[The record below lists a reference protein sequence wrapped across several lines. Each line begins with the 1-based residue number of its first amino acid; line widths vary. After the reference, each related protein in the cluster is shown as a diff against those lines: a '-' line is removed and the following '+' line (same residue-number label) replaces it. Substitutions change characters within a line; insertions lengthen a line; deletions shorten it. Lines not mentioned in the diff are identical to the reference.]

1 MIPLLKVVKQY
12 ERLAVFTLGKF
23 NERSG
28 LRGPGL
34 QILIWPFQTGT
45 RIDLREEVINIPR
58 QTNITRDNAP
68 IDITFLVYLRP
79 IESEAQ
85 KVGLEV
91 INYHQ
96 AVIGMATTILR
107 AVIGEMNVDDVL
119 SQRERINR
127 ELRVKLDDIT
137 GRWGIRVSAVEIK
150 EIEPAPDIQEAMNRQ
165 MSAERIRRAD
175 VTEAE
180 GKRQAEIEIAEGDKQ
195 AEILRAEGHRQS
207 EILTAEGDQQ
217 AAVLRADGFS
227 IALDRIHQVASNV
240 DTNTISLQYFE
251 TLKEMGKGSA
261 TKFVFPMEFNDS
273 GSRESASRFT
283 DKHNV
288 LIGFGQPCPAA
299 LQRTNELH
307 CVLIGW
313 RESMGSQK
321 ASAK

>member
-1 MIPLLKVVKQY
+1 MIPLLKIVRQY

-23 NERSG
+23 NERTG
-28 LRGPGL
+28 VRGPGL
-34 QILIWPFQTGT
+34 QILIWPFQTGE

-68 IDITFLVYLRP
+68 IDIDFLVYLRP

-85 KVGLEV
+85 KVVLEV
-91 INYHQ
+91 VNYHQ

-119 SQRERINR
+119 SQRERINQ
-127 ELRVKLDDIT
+127 ELRVKLDDTT

-150 EIEPAPDIQEAMNRQ
+150 EIEPAPEIQEAMNRQ

-180 GKRQAEIEIAEGDKQ
+180 GKRQASITIAEGDKQ
-195 AEILRAEGHRQS
+195 AEILRAEGNRQA

-217 AAVLRADGFS
+217 AAVLRAEGFS
-227 IALDRIHQVASNV
+227 TALDRIHQVASDV

-261 TKFVFPMEFNDS
+261 TKFVFPMEFTNLL
-273 GSRESASRFT
+273 GPF
-283 DKHNV
+283 
-288 LIGFGQPCPAA
+288 AA
-299 LQRTNELH
+299 ML
-307 CVLIGW
+307 
-313 RESMGSQK
+313 
-321 ASAK
+321 SAKNSDDDEYEN

>member
-1 MIPLLKVVKQY
+1 MIPILKIVRQY

-23 NERSG
+23 NERTG
-28 LRGPGL
+28 VRGPGL
-34 QILIWPFQTGT
+34 QILIWPFQTGE
-45 RIDLREEVINIPR
+45 RIDLREEVLNIPS

-68 IDITFLVYLRP
+68 IDIDFLVYLRP

-85 KVGLEV
+85 KVVLEV
-91 INYHQ
+91 VNYHQ

-119 SQRERINR
+119 SQRERINQ
-127 ELRVKLDDIT
+127 ELRIKLDDTT

-150 EIEPAPDIQEAMNRQ
+150 EIEPAPEIQEAMNRQ

-180 GKRQAEIEIAEGDKQ
+180 GKRQASITIAEGDKQ
-195 AEILRAEGHRQS
+195 AEILRAEGNRQA

-217 AAVLRADGFS
+217 AAVLRAEGFS
-227 IALDRIHQVASNV
+227 TALDRIHQVASDV

-261 TKFVFPMEFNDS
+261 TKFVFPMEFTNLL
-273 GSRESASRFT
+273 GPF
-283 DKHNV
+283 
-288 LIGFGQPCPAA
+288 AA
-299 LQRTNELH
+299 ML
-307 CVLIGW
+307 
-313 RESMGSQK
+313 
-321 ASAK
+321 SAKNSDDDEYEN

>member
-1 MIPLLKVVKQY
+1 MIPLIKVVKQY

-85 KVGLEV
+85 KVVLEV

-119 SQRERINR
+119 SQRERINQ

-261 TKFVFPMEFNDS
+261 TKFVFPMEFTNLL
-273 GSRESASRFT
+273 GPFASM
-283 DKHNV
+283 
-288 LIGFGQPCPAA
+288 L
-299 LQRTNELH
+299 
-307 CVLIGW
+307 
-313 RESMGSQK
+313 
-321 ASAK
+321 SAKNSGDDGEENN

>member
-1 MIPLLKVVKQY
+1 MIPLLKIVRQY

-23 NERSG
+23 NERAG
-28 LRGPGL
+28 VRGPGL
-34 QILIWPFQTGT
+34 QILIWPFQTGE

-68 IDITFLVYLRP
+68 IDIDFLVYLRP

-85 KVGLEV
+85 KVVLEV
-91 INYHQ
+91 VNYHQ

-119 SQRERINR
+119 SQRERINQ
-127 ELRVKLDDIT
+127 ELRIKLDDTT

-150 EIEPAPDIQEAMNRQ
+150 EIEPAPEIQEAMNRQ

-180 GKRQAEIEIAEGDKQ
+180 GKRQASITIAEGDKQ
-195 AEILRAEGHRQS
+195 AEILRAEGNRQA

-217 AAVLRADGFS
+217 AAVLRAEGFS
-227 IALDRIHQVASNV
+227 TALDRIHQVASEV

-261 TKFVFPMEFNDS
+261 TKFVFPMEFTNLL
-273 GSRESASRFT
+273 GPF
-283 DKHNV
+283 
-288 LIGFGQPCPAA
+288 AA
-299 LQRTNELH
+299 ML
-307 CVLIGW
+307 
-313 RESMGSQK
+313 
-321 ASAK
+321 SAKNSDDDEYEN

>member
-1 MIPLLKVVKQY
+1 MIPILKIVRQY

-23 NERSG
+23 NERTG
-28 LRGPGL
+28 VRGPGL
-34 QILIWPFQTGT
+34 QILIWPFQTGE

-68 IDITFLVYLRP
+68 IDIDFLVYLRP

-85 KVGLEV
+85 KVVLEV
-91 INYHQ
+91 VNYHQ

-119 SQRERINR
+119 SQRERINQ
-127 ELRVKLDDIT
+127 ELRIKLDDT
-137 GRWGIRVSAVEIK
+137 TCRWGIRVSAVEIK
-150 EIEPAPDIQEAMNRQ
+150 EIEPAPEIQEAMNRQ

-180 GKRQAEIEIAEGDKQ
+180 GKRQASITIAEGDKQ
-195 AEILRAEGHRQS
+195 AEILRAEGNRQA

-217 AAVLRADGFS
+217 AAVLRAEGFS
-227 IALDRIHQVASNV
+227 TALDRIHQVASDV

-261 TKFVFPMEFNDS
+261 TKFVFPMEFTNLL
-273 GSRESASRFT
+273 GPF
-283 DKHNV
+283 
-288 LIGFGQPCPAA
+288 AA
-299 LQRTNELH
+299 ML
-307 CVLIGW
+307 
-313 RESMGSQK
+313 
-321 ASAK
+321 SAKNSDDDEYEN

>member
-1 MIPLLKVVKQY
+1 MIPLIKVVKQY

-85 KVGLEV
+85 KVVLEV

-119 SQRERINR
+119 SQRERINQ

-195 AEILRAEGHRQS
+195 AEILRAEGHRQA

-227 IALDRIHQVASNV
+227 VALDRIHQVASNV

-261 TKFVFPMEFNDS
+261 TKFVFPMEFTNLL
-273 GSRESASRFT
+273 GPFASM
-283 DKHNV
+283 
-288 LIGFGQPCPAA
+288 L
-299 LQRTNELH
+299 
-307 CVLIGW
+307 
-313 RESMGSQK
+313 
-321 ASAK
+321 SAKNSGANDEENN

>member
-1 MIPLLKVVKQY
+1 MIPLLKIVRQY

-23 NERSG
+23 NERTG
-28 LRGPGL
+28 VRGPGL
-34 QILIWPFQTGT
+34 QILIWPFQTGE

-68 IDITFLVYLRP
+68 IDIDFLVYLRP

-85 KVGLEV
+85 KVVLEV
-91 INYHQ
+91 VNYHQ

-119 SQRERINR
+119 SQRERINQ
-127 ELRVKLDDIT
+127 ELRIKLDDTT

-150 EIEPAPDIQEAMNRQ
+150 EIEPAPEIQEAMNRQ

-180 GKRQAEIEIAEGDKQ
+180 GKRQASITIAEGDKQ
-195 AEILRAEGHRQS
+195 AEILRAEGNRQA

-217 AAVLRADGFS
+217 AAVLRAEGFS
-227 IALDRIHQVASNV
+227 TALDRIHQVASEV

-261 TKFVFPMEFNDS
+261 TKFVFPMEFTNLL
-273 GSRESASRFT
+273 GPF
-283 DKHNV
+283 
-288 LIGFGQPCPAA
+288 AA
-299 LQRTNELH
+299 ML
-307 CVLIGW
+307 
-313 RESMGSQK
+313 
-321 ASAK
+321 SAKNSDDDEYEN

>member
-1 MIPLLKVVKQY
+1 MIPILKIVRQY

-23 NERSG
+23 NERTG
-28 LRGPGL
+28 VRGPGL
-34 QILIWPFQTGT
+34 QILIWPFQTGE
-45 RIDLREEVINIPR
+45 RIDLREELINIPR

-68 IDITFLVYLRP
+68 IDIDFLVYLRP

-85 KVGLEV
+85 KVVLEV
-91 INYHQ
+91 VNYHQ

-119 SQRERINR
+119 SQRERINQ
-127 ELRVKLDDIT
+127 ELRIKLDDTT

-180 GKRQAEIEIAEGDKQ
+180 GKRQASITIAEGDKQ
-195 AEILRAEGHRQS
+195 AEILRAEGNRQA

-217 AAVLRADGFS
+217 AAVLRAEGFS
-227 IALDRIHQVASNV
+227 TALDRIHQVASDV

-261 TKFVFPMEFNDS
+261 TKFVFPMEFTNLL
-273 GSRESASRFT
+273 GPF
-283 DKHNV
+283 
-288 LIGFGQPCPAA
+288 AA
-299 LQRTNELH
+299 ML
-307 CVLIGW
+307 
-313 RESMGSQK
+313 
-321 ASAK
+321 SAKNSDDDEYEN

>member
-1 MIPLLKVVKQY
+1 MIPILKIVRQY

-23 NERSG
+23 NERTG
-28 LRGPGL
+28 VRGPGL
-34 QILIWPFQTGT
+34 QILIWPFQTGE

-68 IDITFLVYLRP
+68 IDIDFLVYLRP

-85 KVGLEV
+85 KVVLEV
-91 INYHQ
+91 VNYHQ

-119 SQRERINR
+119 SQRERINQ
-127 ELRVKLDDIT
+127 ELRIKLDDTT
-137 GRWGIRVSAVEIK
+137 GRWGIRVSAVEIN
-150 EIEPAPDIQEAMNRQ
+150 EIEPAPEIQEAMNRQ

-180 GKRQAEIEIAEGDKQ
+180 GKRQASITIAEGDKQ
-195 AEILRAEGHRQS
+195 AEILRAEGNRQA

-217 AAVLRADGFS
+217 AAVLRAEGFS
-227 IALDRIHQVASNV
+227 TALDRIHQVASDV

-261 TKFVFPMEFNDS
+261 TKFVFPMEFTNLL
-273 GSRESASRFT
+273 GPF
-283 DKHNV
+283 
-288 LIGFGQPCPAA
+288 AA
-299 LQRTNELH
+299 ML
-307 CVLIGW
+307 
-313 RESMGSQK
+313 
-321 ASAK
+321 SAKNSDDDEYEN